1 MSCPIS
7 TMNYQQVHQ
16 ALDRQFRCLE
26 EKYRRTMEEH
36 LRAIEKKHCLEMKQ
50 DQLMK
55 ACHSQNKG
63 IQDRSKEDQDLRCR
77 ETQEQEQIMTDQ
89 YREYRKNQYLAMEEE
104 YKCLKQKQGQA
115 LEEQCKQNREL
126 GDQSLKDKY
135 CLYKQLRE
143 RCSEEQFKRD
153 LEKLHCIKEGL
164 CQEGKEV
171 KSRSR
176 PEQLQYRIET
186 QDPCLL
192 FKRQTQDTPCQHHK
206 EPHSQPCWCQRQSGD
221 TETPQRAEGHLG
233 YYADDESSCESR
245 APESDATK
253 KSCLKTCPSLSSIS
267 TLKVAPNTPRSSINT
282 FKSSVCAPQL
292 YGSTTRSSFNVS
304 RPSVCSSEASD
315 IQSPN
320 KCSNWFTSFIIDQMP
335 HIYQKLQSSD
345 MPQMCDEH
353 HLKEFIVFLQDQ
365 NILESLQDEAE
376 KAVSGLVHGSMSRD
390 MAMSRIDTAKDSSCL
405 GKSSQLCSRTSHS
418 TYAKPRGISSFSANS
433 GICGSHSCSAV
444 NSLDMEVIR
453 SSSSIDGSLCSQ
465 EDQPPEGFW
474 EEAPLQ
480 DSTLPTCRKADLP
493 PWHAK
498 SRLSVSDV
506 SCDSAQKPCM
516 SSSEKSEMTWGS
528 YNVPELLFIGSV
540 SSTTIDHTEIS
551 SSSSSVATSCTNIGH
566 THTEIPDRHICSTSG
581 RYTQFLDFLD
591 DKKVFCT
598 LQGVVDK
605 AINLLLKTN
614 RKEKN
619 SSMVTVDSTDLPL
632 SDPKV
637 TSVNSIEV
645 PITQIY
651 NAQFRPPESGLQLPE
666 VVGPVTPQP
675 PGPNT
680 PQLPGPNTPQVPSQ
694 TQPPQD
700 STQISGAQP
709 SAQVPQPQP
718 MSQITEPALPD
729 AGTASIRSS
738 QPSAVTTE
746 PQQSANET
754 SAFMSPTPTTLSTT
768 TAEMERTS
776 TVKSI
781 KTSSTV
787 RTKYSGSSRVT
798 STSKTKQSTS
808 KTKDKARQKKLSNPS
823 VQKSKASGLKV
834 AVSQNERSK
843 KG

>member
-16 ALDRQFRCLE
+16 ALDKQFRCLE

-50 DQLMK
+50 DQLLR
-55 ACHSQNKG
+55 ACHSQNKDT
-63 IQDRSKEDQDLRCR
+63 QDRSEEDQDLKCR

-89 YREYRKNQYLAMEEE
+89 YREYRKNQYMAMEEE

-115 LEEQCKQNREL
+115 LEEQRKQNREL
-126 GDQSLKDKY
+126 GDQALKEKY

-143 RCSEEQFKRD
+143 RCSEEQFKGD
-153 LEKLHCIKEGL
+153 LEKLRCIKEGL
-164 CQEGKEV
+164 CQEGKMV

-192 FKRQTQDTPCQHHK
+192 FKRKTQDTPCQHRK
-206 EPHSQPCWCQRQSGD
+206 EPHAPPCWCQRQSVD
-221 TETPQRAEGHLG
+221 TETPLRAEGHLG

-245 APESDATK
+245 APDSDATK

-267 TLKVAPNTPRSSINT
+267 TFQKVAPNTPRSSINT
-282 FKSSVCAPQL
+282 LKSSVCAHQL
-292 YGSTTRSSFNVS
+292 HGSTAGSSFNVS

-335 HIYQKLQSSD
+335 HIYQKLRSSD

-365 NILESLQDEAE
+365 NILDSLQDEAE

-405 GKSSQLCSRTSHS
+405 GKSSQLCSRTSRS
-418 TYAKPRGISSFSANS
+418 TYSKPQGISSFSANS

-465 EDQPPEGFW
+465 EDKPPEGFW

-498 SRLSVSDV
+498 SRLTVSDV
-506 SCDSAQKPCM
+506 SCDSAQKSCM

-528 YNVPELLFIGSV
+528 YNMPELLFIGSV
-540 SSTTIDHTEIS
+540 SSTTNDQTEMS
-551 SSSSSVATSCTNIGH
+551 SSSSSVATNCTNIGR
-566 THTEIPDRHICSTSG
+566 THPVIPDRHICSTSG

-614 RKEKN
+614 GKEKI
-619 SSMVTVDSTDLPL
+619 SSMVTVDSTDLPV

-637 TSVNSIEV
+637 ISVNSIEV

-651 NAQFRPPESGLQLPE
+651 NAELRPPESGQKVPE
-666 VVGPVTPQP
+666 VAGPVTPQP
-675 PGPNT
+675 PGPNP
-680 PQLPGPNTPQVPSQ
+680 PQLPLQE
-694 TQPPQD
+694 
-700 STQISGAQP
+700 STQISEAQSP
-709 SAQVPQPQP
+709 AQIPQPQP
-718 MSQITEPALPD
+718 MSQITDPALPD
-729 AGTASIRSS
+729 PETASTRSS

-768 TAEMERTS
+768 TAEMEQTS
-776 TVKSI
+776 TAKSI
-781 KTSSTV
+781 KTSTV
-787 RTKYSGSSRVT
+787 RTKPSGSSRVT

-823 VQKSKASGLKV
+823 VQKSKSSGLKV